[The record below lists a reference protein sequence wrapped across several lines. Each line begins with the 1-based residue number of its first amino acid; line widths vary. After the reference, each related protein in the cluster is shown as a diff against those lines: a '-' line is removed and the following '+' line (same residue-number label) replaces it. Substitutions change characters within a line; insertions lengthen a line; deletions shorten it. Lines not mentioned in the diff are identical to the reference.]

1 MRKRLAKGLALVLAV
16 ATAFGCAGCGG
27 GQGGSGKNNAKVV
40 NNCYE
45 TGYPIAEETVTLTVM
60 VKDDSMGKI
69 QDYDAL
75 PINDW
80 IKEKMNIEIEWLVV
94 PGDSSVNQQATLAFT
109 SGNMPDI
116 LLGMAP
122 LGYEFYWDYILEGKV
137 QDLTP
142 YLTKYAPNTIK
153 MFGEQPLAEYLCTG
167 YDGKVYM
174 LPNVRSYETDK
185 GRFAGK
191 LYINQTWLDN
201 LGLEVPT
208 TTKEFKEVLKAF
220 RDNDPNGNGIKDE
233 IPLDMAGDIAV
244 GMYGPFGISVYKDM
258 WYVDDDNKVHYA
270 PVEDNYR
277 RALTYYRDLYAEG
290 LLGDKLFEQSMT
302 DIAKKINGTVS
313 TVGCF
318 VNDGINL
325 LDAERAEEYVVVAPL
340 SDELGNCT
348 WTNQLTESMWP
359 EWFVVTSECKYPE
372 IAVRF
377 ADYFYSTE
385 GTYTGLYGPEGKDNL
400 WYFNEDGKVV
410 FNDPVNKDVDRYEY
424 TPGPSMPYYMSDEYY
439 AVEYKETDESK
450 MDLKNKL
457 HNRNIAYQMETYS
470 KVVPKN
476 TWPKVKQ
483 TLANM
488 KTYKAI
494 KQDIADMQWR
504 IDFIKGT
511 KSIENEWD
519 TYIANF
525 KKLGVDDMIRVQ
537 QESYDDYLKWLEQ

>member
-1 MRKRLAKGLALVLAV
+1 MRKRLAKGLAFVLAV
-16 ATAFGCAGCGG
+16 ATALGCVGCGG

-45 TGYPIAEETVTLTVM
+45 TGYPIAEETVKFTVM
-60 VKDDSMGKI
+60 VKDDGGTGV
-69 QDYDAL
+69 DYDSL

-80 IKEKMNIEIEWLVV
+80 MKEKMNIEIEWLVV

-116 LLGMAP
+116 LMGMAP

-142 YLTKYAPNTIK
+142 YIKDYAPNVIK
-153 MFGEQPLAEYLCTG
+153 MFKEQPLSEYLCTG
-167 YDGKVYM
+167 YDGNIYM
-174 LPNVRSYETDK
+174 LPNVRSYENDK

-208 TTKEFKEVLKAF
+208 TTKELKEVLKAF

-233 IPLDMAGDIAV
+233 IPFDMAGDIPV

-258 WYVDDDNKVHYA
+258 WFVDDSNKVHYA

-290 LLGDKLFEQSMT
+290 LIGDKLFEQSMS

-372 IAVRF
+372 IAVRM

-385 GTYTGLYGPEGKDNL
+385 GTYTALYGPEGEDNL

-410 FNDPVNKDVDRYEY
+410 FNDPANKDVKRYEY
-424 TPGPSMPYYMSDEYY
+424 TPGPSMPYYMSDEFY
-439 AVEYKETDESK
+439 ALEYKETDESK
-450 MDLKNKL
+450 MDLKEKV

-476 TWPKVKQ
+476 SWPKVKQ

-494 KQDIADMQWR
+494 KQDITDMQWR

>member
-1 MRKRLAKGLALVLAV
+1 MKKRLVRGLAMLLAV
-16 ATAFGCAGCGG
+16 ATTFGCVGCGG
-27 GQGGSGKNNAKVV
+27 SEGSKGKNDAEVV
-40 NNCYE
+40 NNCYT
-45 TGYPIAEETVTLTVM
+45 TGLPIAEETVTFTVM
-60 VKDDSMGKI
+60 VKDDGGTGV
-69 QDYDAL
+69 DYDSL

-80 IKEKMNIEIEWLVV
+80 IKENMNIEIEWLVV
-94 PGDSSVNQQATLAFT
+94 PGDASVNQQATLAFT

-116 LLGMAP
+116 LMGMAP
-122 LGYEFYWDYILEGKV
+122 LGYDFYWDYILEGKV

-142 YLTKYAPNTIK
+142 YIKDYAPNVIK
-153 MFGEQPLAEYLCTG
+153 MFKEQPLAEYLCTG
-167 YDGKVYM
+167 YDGNIYM
-174 LPNVRSYETDK
+174 LPNVRSYENDK

-208 TTKEFKEVLKAF
+208 TTKEFKDVLKAF
-220 RDNDPNGNGIKDE
+220 RDNDPNGNGIQDE
-233 IPLDMAGDIAV
+233 IPFDMAGDIPV

-258 WYVDDDNKVHYA
+258 WYVDENDTVHYA

-277 RALTYYRDLYAEG
+277 RALTYYRDLYQEG
-290 LLGDKLFEQSMT
+290 LIGDKLFEQSMS

-318 VNDGINL
+318 VNDGISS
-325 LDAERAEEYVVVAPL
+325 LDTERAEEYVVVPPL

-348 WTNQLTESMWP
+348 WTNQETESMWP
-359 EWFVVTSECKYPE
+359 EWFVVTSNCKYPE
-372 IAVRF
+372 VAVRM

-385 GTYTGLYGPEGKDNL
+385 GTYTALYGPEGEDNL

-410 FNDPVNKDVDRYEY
+410 FTDPANKNIARYEY
-424 TPGPSMPYYMSDEYY
+424 TPGPSMPYYMSDEFY
-439 AVEYKETDESK
+439 ALEYVEEDESK
-450 MDLKNKL
+450 LDAKEII
-457 HNRNIAYQMETYS
+457 HRRNIAVQMETYS
-470 KVVPKN
+470 KVVPEKS
-476 TWPKVKQ
+476 WPKVKQ
-483 TLANM
+483 SLANM

-504 IDFIKGT
+504 IDFVKGT

-519 TYIANF
+519 TYIANL

>member
-1 MRKRLAKGLALVLAV
+1 MRKRLIKGLALVLAV
-16 ATAFGCAGCGG
+16 ATTLGCVGCGG
-27 GQGGSGKNNAKVV
+27 GQGGSGKNDAEVV
-40 NNCYE
+40 NNCYT
-45 TGYPIAEETVTLTVM
+45 TGLPIAEETVTFTVM
-60 VKDDSMGKI
+60 VKDDGGTGV
-69 QDYDAL
+69 DYDSL

-80 IKEKMNIEIEWLVV
+80 IKENMNIEIEWLVV
-94 PGDSSVNQQATLAFT
+94 PGDASVNQQATLAFT

-116 LLGMAP
+116 LMGMAP
-122 LGYEFYWDYILEGKV
+122 LGYDFYWDYILEGKV

-142 YLTKYAPNTIK
+142 YIKDYAPNVIK
-153 MFGEQPLAEYLCTG
+153 MFKEQPLAEYLCTG
-167 YDGKVYM
+167 YDGNIYM
-174 LPNVRSYETDK
+174 LPNVRSYENDK

-208 TTKEFKEVLKAF
+208 TTKEFKDVLKAF

-233 IPLDMAGDIAV
+233 IPFDMAGDIAV

-258 WYVDDDNKVHYA
+258 WYVDENDTVHYA

-277 RALTYYRDLYAEG
+277 RALTYYRDLYQEG
-290 LLGDKLFEQSMT
+290 LIGDKLFEQSMS

-318 VNDGINL
+318 VNDGISL

-359 EWFVVTSECKYPE
+359 EWFVVTSNCKYPE
-372 IAVRF
+372 VAVRM

-385 GTYTGLYGPEGKDNL
+385 GTYTALYGPEGKDNL
-400 WYFNEDGKVV
+400 WYFNEDGQVV
-410 FNDPVNKDVDRYEY
+410 FTDPANKNVKRYEY
-424 TPGPSMPYYMSDEYY
+424 TPGPSMPYYMSDEFY
-439 AVEYKETDESK
+439 ALEYKETDESK
-450 MDLKNKL
+450 MDLKEKV

-470 KVVPKN
+470 KVVPEKS
-476 TWPKVKQ
+476 WPKVKQ

-494 KQDIADMQWR
+494 KQDITDMQWR